1 MNKHVRV
8 AGLSVLVLVALSIWP
23 ALRGIA
29 QEKATG
35 EAAYLAAVL
44 EFLFRAATVYF
55 VVYWVSSRWLKRGRS

>member
-8 AGLSVLVLVALSIWP
+8 AGLSVLVLAALSVWP

-35 EAAYLAAVL
+35 EGAYMAAVL
-44 EFLFRAATVYF
+44 EFLIRV
-55 VVYWVSSRWLKRGRS
+55 RGLMA